1 MNSFINYDF
10 DNNIWMRGKEKM
22 SNNRLRN
29 ARERLS
35 LSQEYV
41 AKYLGVTRT
50 AVTQMENG
58 NRKISG
64 DELEKLC
71 RLYGISADYALGI
84 KSEMTSSEIFTRS
97 FESLP
102 DNDKMEILNLIEFKK
117 QMALKNKL
125 VSK

>member
-1 MNSFINYDF
+1 MN
-10 DNNIWMRGKEKM
+10 
-22 SNNRLRN
+22 NNRLRK
-29 ARERLS
+29 ARERLA

-58 NRKISG
+58 DRKVSG

-71 RLYGISADYALGI
+71 KLYGISADYALGI
-84 KSEMTSSEIFTRS
+84 RSNMAASEIFTSS

-102 DNDKMEILNLIEFKK
+102 DGDKMEILNLIEFKR

-125 VSK
+125 DAK

>member
-1 MNSFINYDF
+1 
-10 DNNIWMRGKEKM
+10 M
-22 SNNRLRN
+22 SNNRLRS

-41 AKYLGVTRT
+41 AKCLGVTRT

-71 RLYGISADYALGI
+71 WLYGISADYALGI
-84 KSEMTSSEIFTRS
+84 ESEMPSSEIFTRS

-102 DNDKMEILNLIEFKK
+102 DSDKREILNLIEFKK

-125 VSK
+125 VSQ

>member
-1 MNSFINYDF
+1 MSVEEDKMNNS
-10 DNNIWMRGKEKM
+10 
-22 SNNRLRN
+22 RLRK

-41 AKYLGVTRT
+41 AKYLGITRT

-58 NRKISG
+58 NRKVSG
-64 DELEKLC
+64 DELKKLC

-84 KSEMTSSEIFTRS
+84 KSQMTVSEIFTRS

-102 DNDKMEILNLIEFKK
+102 DGDKMEILNLIEFKK
-117 QMALKNKL
+117 QMALKSKL
-125 VSK
+125 DTK

>member
-1 MNSFINYDF
+1 
-10 DNNIWMRGKEKM
+10 M
-22 SNNRLRN
+22 SNNRLRS

-41 AKYLGVTRT
+41 AKYLGVART

-58 NRKISG
+58 NRNISS
-64 DELEKLC
+64 DELGKLC

-84 KSEMTSSEIFTRS
+84 ESGMPSSEIFTRS

-102 DNDKMEILNLIEFKK
+102 DSDKMEILNLIEFKK
-117 QMALKNKL
+117 QMALKNKFVL
-125 VSK
+125 Q